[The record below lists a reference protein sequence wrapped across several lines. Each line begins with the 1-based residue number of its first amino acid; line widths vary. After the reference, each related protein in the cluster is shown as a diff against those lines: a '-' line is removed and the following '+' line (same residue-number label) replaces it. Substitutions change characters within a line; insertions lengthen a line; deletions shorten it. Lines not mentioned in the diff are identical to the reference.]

1 MDRSSLDLEPRTRMV
16 AMTALTVAV
25 GGEGK
30 AVLTATP
37 VAADEAWPLALG
49 AQDDAGRL
57 RHFLASVA
65 SWRAEAQQERDGSG
79 WVLHL
84 PGTGLVA
91 NGPTFDAAI
100 DDLIRELREY
110 ADDWAELRSAP
121 NHRDN
126 LGLVLLVILSTDA
139 ELRDW
144 LLSPT
149 VATAS

>member
-1 MDRSSLDLEPRTRMV
+1 
-16 AMTALTVAV
+16 MTTLTVAV

-30 AVLTATP
+30 AVLSATP
-37 VAADEAWPLALG
+37 AASDDAGLLALA

-65 SWRAEAQQERDGSG
+65 TWQAEAQQERDGSG
-79 WVLHL
+79 WVLHI

-91 NGPTFDAAI
+91 NGETFDAAL
-100 DDLIRELREY
+100 DDLVGELREY
-110 ADDWAELRSAP
+110 ADEWAELRSAP

-126 LGLVLLVILSTDA
+126 LGLVLLVTLSTDA

-144 LLSPT
+144 LLSPMA
-149 VATAS
+149 VTAD

>member
-1 MDRSSLDLEPRTRMV
+1 
-16 AMTALTVAV
+16 MTALTVAV
-25 GGEGK
+25 GDEGE
-30 AVLTATP
+30 AVLSATP
-37 VAADEAWPLALG
+37 AANDQAWPLVLA
-49 AQDDAGRL
+49 AQDNAGRL
-57 RHFLASVA
+57 RQFLASVA
-65 SWRAEAQQERDGSG
+65 TWHAEAQQERDGSG
-79 WVLHL
+79 WVLHI

-91 NGPTFDAAI
+91 NGTTFDAAV
-100 DDLIRELREY
+100 DDLIGELREY

-149 VATAS
+149 AATAS

>member
-1 MDRSSLDLEPRTRMV
+1 MV
-16 AMTALTVAV
+16 QMTTLTVAV

-37 VAADEAWPLALG
+37 AVTDEASLLALA

-65 SWRAEAQQERDGSG
+65 SWRAEAQQERDESG
-79 WVLHL
+79 WVLHI

-91 NGPTFDAAI
+91 NGSTFDAAVN
-100 DDLIRELREY
+100 DLIGELREY

-149 VATAS
+149 AAAAG

>member
-1 MDRSSLDLEPRTRMV
+1 
-16 AMTALTVAV
+16 MTTLTVDV

-30 AVLTATP
+30 AVLSTAP
-37 VAADEAWPLALG
+37 AASDDARLLALA
-49 AQDDAGRL
+49 AQDNAGRL

-65 SWRAEAQQERDGSG
+65 TWHAEAQREHDGGG
-79 WVLHL
+79 WVLHI
-84 PGTGLVA
+84 PDTGLVA
-91 NGPTFDAAI
+91 HGETFDAAI
-100 DDLIRELREY
+100 DDLIGELRAY

-126 LGLVLLVILSTDA
+126 LGLVLLVTLSTDA

-149 VATAS
+149 AIAEG

>member
-1 MDRSSLDLEPRTRMV
+1 
-16 AMTALTVAV
+16 MTTLTVDV
-25 GGEGK
+25 GGAGK

-37 VAADEAWPLALG
+37 AAGDEAGLLAP
-49 AQDDAGRL
+49 ASPDDAGRL

-65 SWRAEAQQERDGSG
+65 TWHAEAQQERDGG
-79 WVLHL
+79 WVLHI
-84 PGTGLVA
+84 PGTGLV
-91 NGPTFDAAI
+91 GSGQTFDAAI
-100 DDLIRELREY
+100 GDLIGELRQY

-144 LLSPT
+144 LLSPV
-149 VATAS
+149 VAGADRPGRC